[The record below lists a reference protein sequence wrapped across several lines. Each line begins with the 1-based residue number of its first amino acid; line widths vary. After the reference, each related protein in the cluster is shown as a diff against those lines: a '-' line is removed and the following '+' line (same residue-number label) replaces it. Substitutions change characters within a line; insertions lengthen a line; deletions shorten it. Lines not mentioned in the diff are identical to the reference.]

1 MPTDILSRIKDVWI
15 GFGGRNIAK
24 QVIMHCTFMVFGS
37 EAACIGETVAC
48 SCEQL
53 SEQNF

>member
-1 MPTDILSRIKDVWI
+1 
-15 GFGGRNIAK
+15 
-24 QVIMHCTFMVFGS
+24 MVFGS

-53 SEQNF
+53 SEQNFWKVTDTANDALGIPK